1 MKKTNKF
8 LVLLAAGIVSA
19 TACVGLVSCTG
30 NEAEAVEVNGV
41 YHYQALIA
49 SPYGMRI
56 QNGIVEDLT
65 LYSDNSYALSIYYTT
80 WRSADIDSGSPY
92 VNYGV
97 QALTV
102 FGSYTVTGST
112 EADEA
117 SAATTTVSL
126 GNITRSIYYCT
137 AATSEEVAEHVYLG
151 DSDDLDETTR
161 AAALNFFKL
170 SGTTVT
176 VDESTFT
183 MTTGAVGVTLL
194 SSSATLEIKAG
205 NN

>member
-1 MKKTNKF
+1 MKKPNKL
-8 LVLLAAGIVSA
+8 LVLLAAGIISA
-19 TACVGLVSCTG
+19 TACTCLASCG
-30 NEAEAVEVNGV
+30 DAQAAQVNGV
-41 YHYQALIA
+41 YHCQKLIA

-56 QNGIVEDLT
+56 QNGVVEDLT
-65 LYSDNSYALSIYYTT
+65 LYSDSTYALSIYYTT

-102 FGSYTVTGST
+102 FGEYTVTGST

-126 GNITRSIYYCT
+126 GDITRSIYYCT
-137 AATSEEVAEHVYLG
+137 AATNEEVAEHVYLG
-151 DSDDLDETTR
+151 DSNDFDEATR

-176 VDESTFT
+176 VDESSFT

-194 SSSATLEIKAG
+194 SSSATLEVAAG
-205 NN
+205 N